1 MSWQIARIETAVE
14 VFDPFSFNSRGESR
28 NRPIGIPGRAFKQ
41 VIHWQD
47 GDILIIETQDEKNNL
62 LHFYYENK
70 TDLLSISLKQNRHFM
85 ISDILPHQLRFKSRY
100 EENRIRALKEF
111 GIISKQVAYHAR
123 ADNHVFLRIGNLES
137 GHYAL
142 INPKNYELTSLHNRI
157 WLEDGSSIEL
167 KILFKK
173 YVTYRWQTYAKV
185 TEYYFDNKLFKRM
198 KVSKIRTLSKIPIEK
213 FKKKAITLRKSGTAN
228 LQNDYS
234 L

>member
-1 MSWQIARIETAVE
+1 METTVE
-14 VFDPFSFNSRGESR
+14 VFDPFTFNSPEESIK
-28 NRPIGIPGRAFKQ
+28 RPIEMPWRAFKQ
-41 VIHWQD
+41 IIHWQD
-47 GDILIIETQDEKNNL
+47 GDVLIIETQDEKDNL

-70 TDLLSISLKQNRHFM
+70 TDLLSISLNENRRFL
-85 ISDILPHQLRFKSRY
+85 IADILPHQLRFKSRY

-111 GIISKQVAYHAR
+111 GIISRQVAYHVR

-167 KILFKK
+167 KILFRK
-173 YVTYRWQTYAKV
+173 YVTYRWQEYAKV
-185 TEYYFDNKLFKRM
+185 TEYYFDNKLFKRI
-198 KVSKIRTLSKIPIEK
+198 KVSKIRTLSKLPIEN
-213 FKKKAITLRKSGTAN
+213 FKKKVITLRKSNTAN
-228 LQNDYS
+228 LKNDYS